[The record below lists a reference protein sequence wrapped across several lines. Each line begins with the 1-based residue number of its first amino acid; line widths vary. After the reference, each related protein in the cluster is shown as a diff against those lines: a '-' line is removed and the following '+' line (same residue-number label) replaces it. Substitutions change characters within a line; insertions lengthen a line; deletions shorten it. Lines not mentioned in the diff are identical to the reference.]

1 MLVNDI
7 RGVWVLGQD
16 WEIGAFMVRK
26 RDEMIKETR
35 QRLLEAGRLAFATK
49 GYADSSMDDF
59 TANVGLTRGALYHHF
74 GDKKGLL
81 EAVIAQI
88 DQEMSARLRVVVSQ
102 AESTWQG
109 FINESI
115 AYMEMALEPEIQ
127 RIVLLDG
134 PAVLGNPAQWSNQN
148 ACIQSTKKCLE
159 QLQGEGV
166 IKVIEA
172 EAMSRLLSGATLNAA
187 LWIAAAEQPA
197 VELEKAKQAFVK
209 LATGLLKNG

>member
-1 MLVNDI
+1 
-7 RGVWVLGQD
+7 
-16 WEIGAFMVRK
+16 MVRK
-26 RDEMIKETR
+26 RDQMIKETR
-35 QRLLEAGRLAFATK
+35 QRLLVAGRQAFATK

-81 EAVIAQI
+81 GAVIAEI
-88 DQEMSARLRVVVSQ
+88 DEEMSARLRIIVSR

-115 AYMEMALEPEIQ
+115 AYMEMAIEPEIQ

-134 PAVLGNPAQWSNQN
+134 PAVLGNPAQWAKQN
-148 ACIQSTKKCLE
+148 ACIQSTRKCLE
-159 QLQGEGV
+159 QLMSEGV
-166 IKVIEA
+166 IRQIES

-197 VELEKAKQAFVK
+197 VELEKAKQAFVA
-209 LATGLLKNG
+209 LTAGLLKNA

>member
-1 MLVNDI
+1 
-7 RGVWVLGQD
+7 
-16 WEIGAFMVRK
+16 MVRK

-166 IKVIEA
+166 IKAIEA

-197 VELEKAKQAFVK
+197 VELEKAKQAFVE